1 MITVSSLCEIVDPK
15 LISEIVFSFEL
26 RQRFVIQIFENT
38 NLNLFKPFR
47 SWSARKI
54 FECVV
59 QQRILPN
66 KIQNPSRTPT
76 PTPNHF
82 SSSQYCH
89 CQQNHVAF
97 KLERMLLPPM
107 HS

>member
-1 MITVSSLCEIVDPK
+1 MIAVSSLCEIVDPK

-59 QQRILPN
+59 QQRILPQ
-66 KIQNPSRTPT
+66 QNPKSKQDADADAES
-76 PTPNHF
+76 F
-82 SSSQYCH
+82 
-89 CQQNHVAF
+89 
-97 KLERMLLPPM
+97 LL
-107 HS
+107 